1 MSLSP
6 IAQWLG
12 AYQAV
17 WDSNEPSAIGRL
29 FTETAEYRS
38 YPWAEAAVGRDA
50 IVALWLSGADAA
62 GDHRFSWTEVGVDGD
77 RHFIQGHT
85 DYSDGRSYEN
95 LWIIDLNS
103 TGSASRFTE
112 WYMESGSKQLGPHA

>member
-1 MSLSP
+1 MSVSP

-12 AYQAV
+12 AYLAV
-17 WDSNEPSAIGRL
+17 WDSNEPSAIARL

-62 GDHRFSWTEVGVDGD
+62 GDHRFSWTEVGVTSDEMSVSV
-77 RHFIQGHT
+77 HT
-85 DYSDGRSYEN
+85 D
-95 LWIIDLNS
+95 
-103 TGSASRFTE
+103 
-112 WYMESGSKQLGPHA
+112 LGPRESMIPGCISG